1 MHLPHK
7 DAFGYRYFL
16 ALARASKCCES
27 VNTRNYFC
35 VHNTFAQILPMLTP
49 KEAAFIDY
57 WSANR
62 LRKKRTWHQLLV
74 GLPAGL
80 LFGFVIMVNFYSG
93 WYKRADMIV
102 NNQRFNP
109 IVLYVAVIAI
119 AIFMAIFSKK
129 FQWDQYEQRYRE
141 LLFRQQQAEGHAAD
155 SPTKQSTIKSEA

>member
-1 MHLPHK
+1 VPRR
-7 DAFGYRYFL
+7 AAIF
-16 ALARASKCCES
+16 LARARVSNAVKALIFEI
-27 VNTRNYFC
+27 V
-35 VHNTFAQILPMLTP
+35 FAATIHLRKIYPMLTP
-49 KEAAFIDY
+49 KEAAFIEF

-80 LFGFVIMVNFYSG
+80 LFGFVVMVNFYSG